1 MEKWKT
7 NSAAP
12 VEGDPQKSHISEL
25 YLPESSRRFGFRVGG
40 LVNGPDVV
48 VACQA
53 ALARQVYQRLL
64 LIPSLNRLKGRLF
77 LISLDRL
84 DDLHDIGPL
93 RGLLGVRGP
102 IDRIL
107 TLPAVDLDTL
117 DETAATELVRRNHYA
132 VLRLCARMGMV
143 LGRGM
148 TDRDAPLGETPA
160 LTFTKDTQ

>member
-1 MEKWKT
+1 MMEKWKT

-12 VEGDPQKSHISEL
+12 VEGDPQNSHISEL
-25 YLPESSRRFGFRVGG
+25 YLPESNRRFGFRVGG
-40 LVNGPDVV
+40 LMEGPNVV

-84 DDLHDIGPL
+84 DDLQELGSL
-93 RGLLGVRGP
+93 RGLLGVRDP
-102 IDRIL
+102 IDNIL
-107 TLPAVDLDTL
+107 TLPAAELDTL
-117 DETAATELVRRNHYA
+117 DETAAAELVRRNYYA

-143 LGRGM
+143 QGRGIP
-148 TDRDAPLGETPA
+148 DRDAPLA
-160 LTFTKDTQ
+160 

>member
-1 MEKWKT
+1 MMENWKT

-12 VEGDPQKSHISEL
+12 VEGDPQESHISEL
-25 YLPESSRRFGFRVGG
+25 YLPESNRRFGFRVGG

-64 LIPSLNRLKGRLF
+64 LIPSLNRLKGKLF

-84 DDLHDIGPL
+84 DDLQELGSL
-93 RGLLGVRGP
+93 RGLLGVNGP
-102 IDRIL
+102 IDHIL
-107 TLPAVDLDTL
+107 TLPAVELDTL
-117 DETAATELVRRNHYA
+117 DEIAATELVRRKYYA

-143 LGRGM
+143 QGRGIP
-148 TDRDAPLGETPA
+148 DRDAPLT
-160 LTFTKDTQ
+160 